1 VLLEC
6 GRVALGLL
14 ENALHKRVL
23 ENGHDLQKGLILD
36 ERCLDV
42 KG

>member
-14 ENALHKRVL
+14 ENALHNRVL